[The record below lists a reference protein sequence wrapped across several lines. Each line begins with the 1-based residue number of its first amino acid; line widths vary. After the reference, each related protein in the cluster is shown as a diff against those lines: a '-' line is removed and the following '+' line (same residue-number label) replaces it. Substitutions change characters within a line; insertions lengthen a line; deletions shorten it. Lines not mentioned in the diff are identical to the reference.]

1 MRVSGAEHLDDLVVV
16 AARLAIA
23 EELHAVDLDF
33 LRVGLG
39 LEQRHNLR
47 DKFIQWHSE
56 VAGRSPL

>member
-1 MRVSGAEHLDDLVVV
+1 MRVSGVEHLDDLVVV

-23 EELHAVDLDF
+23 EGLRAVDLDF

-47 DKFIQWHSE
+47 DKLIQWHSE
-56 VAGRSPL
+56 LAGRSPL